1 VAPDEVV
8 EKEDWSR
15 REELAREA
23 SGLRK
28 AG

>member
-1 VAPDEVV
+1 VV

-15 REELAREA
+15 IEELAREA